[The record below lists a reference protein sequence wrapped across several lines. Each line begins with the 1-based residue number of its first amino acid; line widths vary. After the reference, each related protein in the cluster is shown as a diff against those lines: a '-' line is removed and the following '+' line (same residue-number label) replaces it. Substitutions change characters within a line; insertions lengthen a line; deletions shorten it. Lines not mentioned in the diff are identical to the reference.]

1 MSFPRRVK
9 QGIRPACR
17 LPVERLAH
25 ICADAR
31 CKRRSSDLVNK
42 KHTHY
47 IDPTKSINMA
57 VAEKPT
63 ILIVE
68 DEPSII
74 ELVTFT
80 LKEAG
85 WNVAAVQNV
94 ADAWNFIQQRLP
106 QLILLDWM
114 LPDQSGLRLL
124 SRIRGDRQF
133 NELPVIMLTA
143 KSMEED
149 KIAGLDNGADDY
161 VTKPFSPRELTA
173 RINALLR
180 RKTPEHSQQL
190 MSAGKIT
197 LDPVSCSVSID
208 NEKIDIGHAEFK
220 LLKFFLAHPERVFS
234 RSQLLD
240 KVWGDHV
247 VIEERTVDVH
257 VLRLRKALKEAEHLI
272 KTVRSVGYMLS
283 EK

>member
-1 MSFPRRVK
+1 
-9 QGIRPACR
+9 
-17 LPVERLAH
+17 
-25 ICADAR
+25 
-31 CKRRSSDLVNK
+31 
-42 KHTHY
+42 
-47 IDPTKSINMA
+47 MA
-57 VAEKPT
+57 VDKTT
-63 ILIVE
+63 ILVVE
-68 DEPSII
+68 DEPAIV
-74 ELVTFT
+74 ELVSFT

-85 WNVAAVQNV
+85 WNTFSVSNV
-94 ADAWNFIQQRLP
+94 ADAWEFIQRRTP
-106 QLILLDWM
+106 HMVLLDWM

-161 VTKPFSPRELTA
+161 ITKPFSPRELTA
-173 RINALLR
+173 RIKALLR
-180 RKTPEHSQQL
+180 RKAPEHAQSL
-190 MSAGKIT
+190 MSAGPVS
-197 LDPVSCSVSID
+197 LDPVSCSVALHGQ
-208 NEKIDIGHAEFK
+208 KIEIGHAEYK

-257 VLRLRKALKEAEHLI
+257 VLRLRKALKDAESLI

>member
-1 MSFPRRVK
+1 
-9 QGIRPACR
+9 
-17 LPVERLAH
+17 
-25 ICADAR
+25 
-31 CKRRSSDLVNK
+31 
-42 KHTHY
+42 
-47 IDPTKSINMA
+47 MA
-57 VAEKPT
+57 VEKTT
-63 ILIVE
+63 ILVVE
-68 DEPSII
+68 DEPSIV
-74 ELVTFT
+74 ELVSFT

-85 WNVAAVQNV
+85 WNIVAVGSV
-94 ADAWNFIQQRLP
+94 SEAWEFIQRRTP
-106 QLILLDWM
+106 HMVLLDWM

-124 SRIRGDRQF
+124 SRIRGDRQL

-161 VTKPFSPRELTA
+161 ITKPFSPRELTA
-173 RINALLR
+173 RIKALLR
-180 RKTPEHSQQL
+180 RKAPEHAQS
-190 MSAGKIT
+190 MISAGPVT
-197 LDPVSCSVSID
+197 LDPVSCTVML
-208 NEKIDIGHAEFK
+208 NGQKIDIGHAEYK

-257 VLRLRKALKEAEHLI
+257 VLRLRKALKEAESLI

>member
-1 MSFPRRVK
+1 M
-9 QGIRPACR
+9 A
-17 LPVERLAH
+17 
-25 ICADAR
+25 AD
-31 CKRRSSDLVNK
+31 K
-42 KHTHY
+42 T
-47 IDPTKSINMA
+47 
-57 VAEKPT
+57 T

-68 DEPSII
+68 DEHPIV
-74 ELVTFT
+74 ELLTFT

-85 WNVAAVQNV
+85 WNTVAVNNV
-94 ADAWNFIQQRLP
+94 TDAWAFLQRRTP
-106 QLILLDWM
+106 HMILLDWM

-124 SRIRGDRQF
+124 SKIRADRQLHA
-133 NELPVIMLTA
+133 LPVIMLTA

-149 KIAGLDNGADDY
+149 KISGLDHGADDY

-173 RINALLR
+173 RMKALLR
-180 RKTPEHSQQL
+180 RKTPEHAQNL
-190 MSAGKIT
+190 MSAGPVQ
-197 LDPVSCSVSID
+197 LDPVSCSVSL
-208 NEKIDIGHAEFK
+208 NEQKIEIGHAEFK
-220 LLKFFLAHPERVFS
+220 LLKFFLAHPDRVFS

-257 VLRLRKALKEAEHLI
+257 VLRLRKALKDAENLI

>member
-1 MSFPRRVK
+1 M
-9 QGIRPACR
+9 A
-17 LPVERLAH
+17 
-25 ICADAR
+25 AD
-31 CKRRSSDLVNK
+31 K
-42 KHTHY
+42 T
-47 IDPTKSINMA
+47 
-57 VAEKPT
+57 T

-68 DEPSII
+68 DEPSIV
-74 ELVTFT
+74 ELVAFT

-85 WNVAAVQNV
+85 WNTFAANT
-94 ADAWNFIQQRLP
+94 AAEAWEFIQRRSP
-106 QLILLDWM
+106 HMVLLDWM

-124 SRIRGDRQF
+124 AKIRADRQMQDM
-133 NELPVIMLTA
+133 PVIMLTA

-161 VTKPFSPRELTA
+161 ITKPFSPRELTS
-173 RINALLR
+173 RIKALLR
-180 RKTPEHSQQL
+180 RKTPEHAQTL
-190 MSAGKIT
+190 MSAGAVS
-197 LDPVSCSVSID
+197 LDPVSCTVTL
-208 NEKIDIGHAEFK
+208 NEQKIEMGHAEFK

-257 VLRLRKALKEAEHLI
+257 VLRLRKALKEAESLI

>member
-1 MSFPRRVK
+1 
-9 QGIRPACR
+9 
-17 LPVERLAH
+17 
-25 ICADAR
+25 
-31 CKRRSSDLVNK
+31 
-42 KHTHY
+42 
-47 IDPTKSINMA
+47 MA
-57 VAEKPT
+57 VDKTT

-68 DEPSII
+68 DEPSIT

-80 LKEAG
+80 LREAG
-85 WNVAAVQNV
+85 WNTCAVHTAAE
-94 ADAWNFIQQRLP
+94 AWEFLQRRTP
-106 QLILLDWM
+106 HLILLDWM
-114 LPDQSGLRLL
+114 LPDQTGLRLL
-124 SRIRGDRQF
+124 SRIRTDRQMH
-133 NELPVIMLTA
+133 ELPVIMLTA

-161 VTKPFSPRELTA
+161 ITKPFSPRELTA
-173 RINALLR
+173 RIKALLR
-180 RKTPEHSQQL
+180 RKSPEHAQSL
-190 MSAGKIT
+190 MTAGIVT
-197 LDPVSCSVSID
+197 LDPVSCSVML
-208 NEKIDIGHAEFK
+208 NEQKIDIGHAEFK

-257 VLRLRKALKEAEHLI
+257 VLRLRKALKEAESLI

>member
-1 MSFPRRVK
+1 
-9 QGIRPACR
+9 
-17 LPVERLAH
+17 
-25 ICADAR
+25 
-31 CKRRSSDLVNK
+31 
-42 KHTHY
+42 
-47 IDPTKSINMA
+47 MA
-57 VAEKPT
+57 TDKTT
-63 ILIVE
+63 ILVVE
-68 DEPSII
+68 DEPAIV
-74 ELVTFT
+74 ELVCFT

-85 WNVAAVQNV
+85 WNPIAVHNV
-94 ADAWNFIQQRLP
+94 NDAWEFIQRRTP
-106 QLILLDWM
+106 HLILLDWM
-114 LPDQSGLRLL
+114 LPDQTGLRLL
-124 SRIRGDRQF
+124 SRIRSDRQF
-133 NELPVIMLTA
+133 NDLPVIMLTA

-180 RKTPEHSQQL
+180 RKTPEHAQSM
-190 MSAGKIT
+190 MSAGAVK
-197 LDPVSCSVSID
+197 LDPVSCNVSIS
-208 NEKIDIGHAEFK
+208 EQKIDIGHAEFK
-220 LLKFFLAHPERVFS
+220 LLKFFLAHPDRVFS

-257 VLRLRKALKEAEHLI
+257 VLRLRKALKEAEYLI

>member
-1 MSFPRRVK
+1 
-9 QGIRPACR
+9 
-17 LPVERLAH
+17 
-25 ICADAR
+25 
-31 CKRRSSDLVNK
+31 
-42 KHTHY
+42 
-47 IDPTKSINMA
+47 MA
-57 VAEKPT
+57 SAEKPT

-68 DEPSII
+68 DEPPII

-85 WNVAAVQNV
+85 WNVAAVQNA

-124 SRIRGDRQF
+124 SRIRSDRQF
-133 NELPVIMLTA
+133 NELPIIMLTA

-180 RKTPEHSQQL
+180 RKTPEHSQTL
-190 MSAGKIT
+190 MTAGKIS
-197 LDPVSCSVSID
+197 LDPISCSVSISD
-208 NEKIDIGHAEFK
+208 EKIDIGHAEFK